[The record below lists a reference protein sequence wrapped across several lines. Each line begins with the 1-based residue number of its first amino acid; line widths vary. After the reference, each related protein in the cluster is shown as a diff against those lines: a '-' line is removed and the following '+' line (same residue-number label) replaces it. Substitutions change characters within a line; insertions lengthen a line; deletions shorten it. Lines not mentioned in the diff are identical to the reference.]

1 MRRSAAPR
9 SAWASRSKPRGDG
22 LTLYRLDLRYDG
34 RPFQGWQSQPDGSGV
49 QDHLEKALRTF
60 LRHDLRVTGAS
71 RTDSGVH
78 AEHQVATF
86 STDVAFDARR
96 WLRSLHGLLPEAVGV
111 MGIQPVEAAFHPIL
125 SAKGKA
131 YRYRLWLSES
141 RHPFGAPYAWTVPA
155 TLDLALMGREAASFV
170 GTHDY
175 TSFCAVDSSA
185 KTKVRTVTEVAVLG
199 AGPLV
204 EVWVLGEGFLK
215 QMVRSMVGTLVA
227 VGAGRYPPGSVAPM
241 LAALDRKAAGQTAP
255 AAGLCLVEIF
265 YDELRSARDLRAASR
280 DGFTFACR

>member
-1 MRRSAAPR
+1 M
-9 SAWASRSKPRGDG
+9 
-22 LTLYRLDLRYDG
+22 TLYRLDLRYDG
-34 RPFQGWQSQPDGSGV
+34 KPFQGWQSQPDGSGV
-49 QDHLEKALRTF
+49 QDHLERALRTF

-86 STDVAFDARR
+86 SSAVPFEERR
-96 WLRSLHGLLPEAVGV
+96 WLRSLHGLLPESVGI
-111 MGIQPVEAAFHPIL
+111 MALAPVDAAFHPIL

-131 YRYRLWLSES
+131 YRYRLWLSEA
-141 RHPFGAPYAWTVPA
+141 RHPFGAASSWQVTQG
-155 TLDLALMGREAASFV
+155 LDLAKMRSEALGFV

-185 KTKVRTVTEVAVLG
+185 KTKVRTVFEVAILG
-199 AGPLV
+199 DGPLV
-204 EVWVLGEGFLK
+204 EIWVIGQGFLK

-227 VGAGRYPPGSVAPM
+227 VGAGRFPVGSIKMM

-255 AAGLCLVEIF
+255 ALGLSLVEIF
-265 YDELRSARDLRAASR
+265 YGDVKTAAVLVERARAG
-280 DGFTFACR
+280 GFCFKA